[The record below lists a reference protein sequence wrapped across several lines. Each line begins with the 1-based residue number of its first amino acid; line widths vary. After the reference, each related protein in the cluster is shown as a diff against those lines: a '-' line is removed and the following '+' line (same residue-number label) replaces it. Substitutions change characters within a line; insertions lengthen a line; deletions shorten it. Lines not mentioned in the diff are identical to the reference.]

1 MQGIISI
8 SKTHIR
14 AHKPKWKSKHSLKQ
28 TKGQRLWLHEVIIT
42 TQNNKLP
49 KWPQIYHKLWSNRG
63 SISLVAVR
71 ARTGEAARGEPAADV
86 VHVIYCI
93 SSGPRGAAG
102 APDQVSFTHTNQR
115 CSCGASGRDLR
126 CLRLSP
132 EETIYFNQTKCL
144 KSISL
149 FCFFFLRKLLCFR
162 LFVKKKKKKRHK
174 DQRA

>member
-102 APDQVSFTHTNQR
+102 APDQVSFTHTNQH

-126 CLRLSP
+126 CLRL
-132 EETIYFNQTKCL
+132 TRRRQ
-144 KSISL
+144 SILIRQSVSNPSV
-149 FCFFFLRKLLCFR
+149 CFVFFSSESYCA
-162 LFVKKKKKKRHK
+162 FVFL
-174 DQRA
+174 